1 MQHHRAFVAAALLA
15 AAATSAWPAT
25 THGEEMEPPIEHNY
39 TLGMRS
45 AFGAAFSEQDY
56 VAAQL
61 SPLGPT
67 GDVTRTGGIG
77 VAIFFSY
84 RRLHLEL
91 EGYLD
96 SKLTLVGDT
105 TFTEVEPGQASIGG
119 WLRFAAFEKAFG
131 RPPGARTLQNHVSVQ
146 PGVSVAH
153 TSASVDAWPRDPMDS
168 PRSLL
173 EKKET
178 TYAIGVLVEV
188 LFFRGLGASVDY
200 RYRFAKMTGATP
212 ENEGTAIFPPP
223 AEFDFSG
230 HVIFVGMLYR
240 APFNL
245 FR

>member
-1 MQHHRAFVAAALLA
+1 MQPHRRFVATVLLTVAAA
-15 AAATSAWPAT
+15 SAWPGTARGQET
-25 THGEEMEPPIEHNY
+25 KPPIAHNY

-56 VAAQL
+56 VAAKL

-67 GDVTRTGGIG
+67 GDVTRSGGIG
-77 VAIFFSY
+77 VAILFSY

-91 EGYLD
+91 DGYLD

-131 RPPGARTLQNHVSVQ
+131 RPPGTRTLQNRVSVQ

-153 TSASVDAWPRDPMDS
+153 TSASVDAWPRDPMDA
-168 PRSLL
+168 PRPLL
-173 EKKET
+173 EGKGT
-178 TYAIGVLVEV
+178 TFAMGVLVEV

-212 ENEGTAIFPPP
+212 ENEGIAIFPPP

-230 HVIFVGMLYR
+230 HMIFVGMLYR